1 MLLQMLA
8 RYTVGGKNQ
17 REVFIVKKR
26 ALFIVLLAFS
36 LLLAA
41 CNGTQ
46 KPADGTANGTAAD
59 KGTEVTTEM
68 RADGSEDDLSGILDV
83 KMEHQPTE
91 AEILS
96 LGKNLSFSEV
106 IDRLGKPHAKARDSI
121 YPLAFEW
128 TTVEG
133 SIYAISFVRSKPGVF
148 LPETDRLAYATD
160 SIAGAARSVSPDAT
174 PNDAPIAADTA
185 AEDAFYDPTLRH
197 CPTPE
202 DVASVKKGMSYAEVV
217 EKLGKPHRP
226 AKHLGRDIPVWITT
240 DQNAYVISFS
250 DSGNSS
256 SGSDGRVVEDE
267 PSLEWP

>member
-1 MLLQMLA
+1 M
-8 RYTVGGKNQ
+8 
-17 REVFIVKKR
+17 KKG
-26 ALFIVLLAFS
+26 VLLVLFLPFVFS
-36 LLLAA
+36 CGCSIVSDKQTGESGLSTVTKKTEESTNEVEQLAH
-41 CNGTQ
+41 G
-46 KPADGTANGTAAD
+46 D
-59 KGTEVTTEM
+59 KNFY
-68 RADGSEDDLSGILDV
+68 DSE
-83 KMEHQPTE
+83 MEHQPTE